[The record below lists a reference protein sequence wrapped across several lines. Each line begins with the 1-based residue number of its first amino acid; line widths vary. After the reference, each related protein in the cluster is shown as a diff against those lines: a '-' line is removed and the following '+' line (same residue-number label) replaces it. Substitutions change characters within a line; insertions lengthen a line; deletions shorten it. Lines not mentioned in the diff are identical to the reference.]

1 MLMTIFSSRFF
12 LVTVRAAAAVAALGA
27 ASLAAQPA
35 GQAVSAEEP
44 RMSPETALKI
54 LLGDAA
60 QSLVRPGALVAEAV
74 PDPRRSE
81 VMTPSSALKVVV
93 KRGDTVEG
101 LLRRHLA
108 DSVFNI
114 KFQRQALMRLN
125 PAVFQN
131 GQARRLEVGS
141 TLWIPTDTLMMGLL
155 SGARKEAPVAPTSAA
170 PQQQGVTDQ
179 DAPATARQ
187 AVHTPSPSRAWV
199 RFP

>member
-1 MLMTIFSSRFF
+1 MLMPIFSSRFF
-12 LVTVRAAAAVAALGA
+12 LTTVRAATAVATLGA

-35 GQAVSAEEP
+35 GQAVPAEET

-60 QSLVRPGALVAEAV
+60 QNLLRPGAVVAEAV
-74 PDPRRSE
+74 PALQRSDV
-81 VMTPSSALKVVV
+81 VMPTSALKVVV

-131 GQARRLEVGS
+131 GQVRRLEVGS
-141 TLWIPTDTLMMGLL
+141 TLWIPTDSIMMGLL
-155 SGARKEAPVAPTSAA
+155 PVARQETPVAQASTA
-170 PQQQGVTDQ
+170 PQQAPAEQ
-179 DAPATARQ
+179 DASATARQ
-187 AVHTPSPSRAWV
+187 PVHTPSPSRAWV

>member
-1 MLMTIFSSRFF
+1 MLMLIFSSRFF
-12 LVTVRAAAAVAALGA
+12 LVTVRAATAVATLGA

-35 GQAVSAEEP
+35 GQAVPAEET

-60 QSLVRPGALVAEAV
+60 QNLLRPGALVAEAA
-74 PDPRRSE
+74 PALQRSDV
-81 VMTPSSALKVVV
+81 VMPTSALKVVV

-108 DSVFNI
+108 DSIFNI

-131 GQARRLEVGS
+131 GQVRRLEVGS
-141 TLWIPTDTLMMGLL
+141 TLWIPTDAIMMGLL
-155 SGARKEAPVAPTSAA
+155 PGARQEAPVAQTSGA
-170 PQQQGVTDQ
+170 PQQAATDQ
-179 DAPATARQ
+179 DASATARQ
-187 AVHTPSPSRAWV
+187 PVHTPSPSRAWV

>member
-1 MLMTIFSSRFF
+1 MLMPIFSSRFF
-12 LVTVRAAAAVAALGA
+12 LTTVRAATAVAALGA

-35 GQAVSAEEP
+35 GQAVPAEET

-74 PDPRRSE
+74 PALQRSDV
-81 VMTPSSALKVVV
+81 VMPTSALKVVV

-131 GQARRLEVGS
+131 GQVRRLEVGS
-141 TLWIPTDTLMMGLL
+141 TLWIPTDAIMMGLL
-155 SGARKEAPVAPTSAA
+155 PGARQQAPVAQTSAA
-170 PQQQGVTDQ
+170 PQQAATDQ
-179 DAPATARQ
+179 DPSATARQ
-187 AVHTPSPSRAWV
+187 PVYTPSPSRAWV

>member
-1 MLMTIFSSRFF
+1 MQMHHFSSRFF
-12 LVTVRAAAAVAALGA
+12 LTTVRAATAVAALGA

-35 GQAVSAEEP
+35 GQAVPAEEL

-74 PDPRRSE
+74 STPQRSE

-170 PQQQGVTDQ
+170 PQQQGATDQ

>member
-1 MLMTIFSSRFF
+1 MPMPIFSSRFF
-12 LVTVRAAAAVAALGA
+12 WATMRVVTAVATWGA

-35 GQAVSAEEP
+35 GQAVPAEET

-74 PDPRRSE
+74 PALQRSDV
-81 VMTPSSALKVVV
+81 VMPTSALKVVV

-131 GQARRLEVGS
+131 GLVRRLEVGS
-141 TLWIPTDTLMMGLL
+141 TLWIPTDAIMMGLL
-155 SGARKEAPVAPTSAA
+155 PGARQEAPVVQTSAA
-170 PQQQGVTDQ
+170 PQQGATDQ
-179 DAPATARQ
+179 EASATARQ
-187 AVHTPSPSRAWV
+187 PVHTPSPSRAWV

>member
-1 MLMTIFSSRFF
+1 MLMPIFSSRFF
-12 LVTVRAAAAVAALGA
+12 LTTVRAVTAVATLGA

-35 GQAVSAEEP
+35 GQAVPAEET
-44 RMSPETALKI
+44 RMSPEAALKI

-74 PDPRRSE
+74 PAPQRSDV
-81 VMTPSSALKVVV
+81 VMPTSALKVVV

-108 DSVFNI
+108 DSVFSI

-131 GQARRLEVGS
+131 GQVRRLEVGS
-141 TLWIPTDTLMMGLL
+141 TLWIPTDAIMMGLL
-155 SGARKEAPVAPTSAA
+155 PGARQEAPVVQTSAT
-170 PQQQGVTDQ
+170 PQQAATDQ
-179 DAPATARQ
+179 DASATARQ
-187 AVHTPSPSRAWV
+187 PVYTPSPSRAWV

>member
-1 MLMTIFSSRFF
+1 MLMPIFSSRFF
-12 LVTVRAAAAVAALGA
+12 LTTVRAATAVATLGA

-35 GQAVSAEEP
+35 GQAVPAEET

-60 QSLVRPGALVAEAV
+60 QNLLRPGAVVAEAV
-74 PDPRRSE
+74 PALQRSD
-81 VMTPSSALKVVV
+81 VVVPTSALKVVV

-131 GQARRLEVGS
+131 GQVRRLEAGS
-141 TLWIPTDTLMMGLL
+141 TLWIPTDSIMMGLL
-155 SGARKEAPVAPTSAA
+155 PGARQETPVAQASTA
-170 PQQQGVTDQ
+170 PQQAPAEQ
-179 DAPATARQ
+179 DASATARQ
-187 AVHTPSPSRAWV
+187 PVHTPSPSRAWV

>member
-1 MLMTIFSSRFF
+1 MPMPIFSSRFF
-12 LVTVRAAAAVAALGA
+12 WVTMRVVTAVATLGA

-35 GQAVSAEEP
+35 GQAVPADDA
-44 RMSPETALKI
+44 RMSPEAALRI

-60 QSLVRPGALVAEAV
+60 QNLLRPGAPATGAV
-74 PDPRRSE
+74 PEPQKSE
-81 VMTPSSALKVVV
+81 MAMPTSALKVVV

-101 LLRRHLA
+101 LLRRHLT

-141 TLWIPTDTLMMGLL
+141 TLWIPTDTFMMGLL
-155 SGARKEAPVAPTSAA
+155 PGARKEAPVAQASAV
-170 PQQQGVTDQ
+170 PQPVAAEQ
-179 DAPATARQ
+179 DASTARQ
-187 AVHTPSPSRAWV
+187 TVHTPNPNRAWV